1 MNIYEGTTQMQTV
14 AAIRYVTNGMY
25 ATVIQDMERQ
35 AMMAGLEGDYTL
47 RRLKE
52 MASKF
57 NACTAAVKEA
67 ADQDFYDLC
76 ARHLYEMAG
85 NIIMCHLLLLNTLKN
100 PELFGRSLQVYVNI
114 ADAEVEKQFN
124 WIRKMTPDKVDYY
137 RQA

>member
-1 MNIYEGTTQMQTV
+1 
-14 AAIRYVTNGMY
+14 MY

-57 NACTAAVKEA
+57 NACTAAVK
-67 ADQDFYDLC
+67 DTGDKDFHNLC
-76 ARHLYEMAG
+76 ARHLYDMAG
-85 NIIMCHLLLLNTLKN
+85 NIIMCHLLMQNTLKN
-100 PELFGRSLQVYVNI
+100 PELFGRSLQVYVNM